1 MRSATANAFGR
12 WARWLTMNLDY
23 VPLLRVMRE
32 LQGIPRGQPPD
43 FNGMKR
49 FRHFVRRIFPRKN
62 NGEIDENAV
71 YLIPLLAINPMAKDH
86 VTALLDAYLAMDA
99 DGIGARVAAE
109 VAAQYADVPGDFK
122 VGLIVVDDLM
132 GAGTNRCEYEFTFR
146 FGPDRTLG
154 GSTKRLRWV
163 KDWWLTG
170 LLWSSEPAS
179 ERAVRE
185 AILTA
190 AHRVAYMQQHG
201 PARTLREML
210 AQEGQV
216 MALAGCSGPTLDAED
231 IAYTREALAPF
242 LDADDIRTCMECLF
256 GDAAARTLGFTP
268 RGLSPWAGLALALH
282 DARSNLTLQP
292 SGPAGRRPKTQR
304 LRGRPGRG
312 AGSSARKR
320 LHPRV
325 KRQPRWGPNHERAA
339 RSELDH

>member
-1 MRSATANAFGR
+1 MGK
-12 WARWLTMNLDY
+12 WLTMNLDY
-23 VPLLRVMRE
+23 LPLLRVMRE
-32 LQGIPRGQPPD
+32 IQSIPRGQPPD

-49 FRHFVRRIFPRKN
+49 FRHFVRRIFPRKK

-109 VAAQYADVPGDFK
+109 AAARHADVPGDFK

-132 GAGTNRCEYEFTFR
+132 GAGTNRYEYEFTFR

-154 GSTKRLRWV
+154 SLPKRSRWL

-170 LLWSSEPAS
+170 VLWSSEAPS

-190 AHRVAYMQQHG
+190 AHRVAYMHQHG

-216 MALAGCSGPTLDAED
+216 LALAGCSGPTLDAED
-231 IAYTREALAPF
+231 IAYTREVLIPY
-242 LDADDIRTCMECLF
+242 LDADDMRTCIECLF
-256 GDAAARTLGFTP
+256 GDAAAGTLGFTP
-268 RGLSPWAGLALALH
+268 TGLSPWAGLALALH
-282 DARSNLTLQP
+282 DARLAQH
-292 SGPAGRRPKTQR
+292 GDAI
-304 LRGRPGRG
+304 
-312 AGSSARKR
+312 
-320 LHPRV
+320 HPLAA
-325 KRQPRWGPNHERAA
+325 EA
-339 RSELDH
+339 RS